1 MRTHSLFVAVAALAL
16 AASGGCSKVPGG
28 GSVPNVPKTPTPPGG
43 LSGASGEIDP
53 NTCGNYAASDAG
65 RKLKIFLQATKDLDT
80 TLIETARVVKQSCV
94 MMGQELGMPPSE
106 LEGDAKPVCDRVI
119 ATYQNNLKISLK
131 AGAKLTVKLTPAVC
145 TVDAQASAKAAAE
158 CEGGAHAGTGGSGA
172 GGQCKAAAG
181 VNASLHVQC
190 TEPQLTITADDT
202 VILDRTKLEKT
213 LAALRNGLPKLISIN
228 ARLQP
233 LKNAMAAW
241 AQSAKELAGMG
252 QKFAQS
258 FADQAM
264 CITGQLT
271 ALASAQTRIQANFEV
286 SVSVSASASATAGG

>member
-1 MRTHSLFVAVAALAL
+1 MRTHSLFVAVAALVL

-28 GSVPNVPKTPTPPGG
+28 GSVPSAPKAPTAPGG

-94 MMGQELGMPPSE
+94 MMGQELGMPPAE

-119 ATYQNNLKISLK
+119 ATYQNNLKVTLK

-190 TEPQLTITADDT
+190 TEPQLTITADDS
-202 VILDRTKLEKT
+202 VVLDRTKLEKT

-228 ARLQP
+228 ARLKP
-233 LKNAMAAW
+233 LKDAMAAW

>member
-1 MRTHSLFVAVAALAL
+1 MRTHSLIVAVAALAL

-28 GSVPNVPKTPTPPGG
+28 SSVPSVPKTPTPPAG

-53 NTCGNYAASDAG
+53 NTCGNYAVSDAG

-94 MMGQELGMPPSE
+94 MMGQELGMPPPE
-106 LEGDAKPVCDRVI
+106 LEGDAKQVCDRVI
-119 ATYQNNLKISLK
+119 ATYQNNLKVTLK
-131 AGAKLTVKLTPAVC
+131 AGAKLTVKYTPAVC
-145 TVDAQASAKAAAE
+145 TVDAQASAKAVAE

-190 TEPQLTITADDT
+190 TEPQLTLTAEAG
-202 VILDRTKLEKT
+202 VVLDKTKLEKT

-228 ARLQP
+228 ARLKP
-233 LKNAMAAW
+233 LKDAIAAW

-258 FADQAM
+258 FHDQAM
-264 CITGQLT
+264 CIAGQLS

-286 SVSVSASASATAGG
+286 SVSVGASASDTAGG